1 MSYFMEGFPVL
12 FMMAANSFLV
22 LSVSLLIYFFKR
34 SGVVLLVFLQ
44 YQ

>member
-12 FMMAANSFLV
+12 SKMAANSFLV
-22 LSVSLLIYFFKR
+22 LSVGLLIYFFKR
-34 SGVVLLVFLQ
+34 PGVVLLFLQ